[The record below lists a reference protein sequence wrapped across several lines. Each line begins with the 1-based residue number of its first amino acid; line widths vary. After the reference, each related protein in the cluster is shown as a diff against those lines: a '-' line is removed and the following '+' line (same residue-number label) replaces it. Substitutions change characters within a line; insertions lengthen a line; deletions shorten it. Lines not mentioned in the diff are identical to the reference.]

1 MKITLNAVERITYI
15 HTGTDTTLASN
26 CSRNKMNLKIGRKGK
41 RNKGNGLRAAEEFS
55 VIIVKFE
62 KTPNE
67 ILNKKMIHVY
77 RKSNCYMGT

>member
-1 MKITLNAVERITYI
+1 
-15 HTGTDTTLASN
+15 
-26 CSRNKMNLKIGRKGK
+26 MNLKIGRKGK